1 MIGLSR
7 KTYFKG
13 RDHSGKRMRN
23 ESPVDMAVLTGA
35 EQLLNY
41 VAMSEAIGL
50 SISVMVW
57 VKLKTNI

>member
-1 MIGLSR
+1 
-7 KTYFKG
+7 
-13 RDHSGKRMRN
+13 MRN